1 MLMGCIQSFLS
12 LLLPLS
18 PGGLMAD
25 RLRGKEEPYKLV
37 LCPASIQP
45 PSSHQDRSIRAQGT
59 HKAST
64 VLMRR

>member
-1 MLMGCIQSFLS
+1 MLMGCMQNFLS

-25 RLRGKEEPYKLV
+25 RLRGKEDPYNLV
-37 LCPASIQP
+37 LCSGSIQP
-45 PSSHQDRSIRAQGT
+45 PSSHQDRSIRAQST
-59 HKAST
+59 HIAST